1 MRRTPIDGNGT
12 GCWFTLTELLKLQIN
27 GQFPDE
33 SATIKD
39 EQVHSIRPD
48 VLTIG
53 DIKEIELEGRLF
65 IKTRVRTTS
74 VTVMCDVEIYH
85 QGHRTRFCCIF
96 IMNQ

>member
-53 DIKEIELEGRLF
+53 DIKEIELEGRLLLL
-65 IKTRVRTTS
+65 VRYCRILS
-74 VTVMCDVEIYH
+74 VTVSFTGPSKSC
-85 QGHRTRFCCIF
+85 G
-96 IMNQ
+96 